1 MGYAKHETIKK
12 QRKVVSKSQRYARKV
27 LVSCFK
33 VFLVAFI
40 TLIIAVAG
48 AGFGMIKG
56 ILDNAPSVDEINIV
70 PKGFKS
76 YIVDQDGNVT
86 REISMINSNREYVY
100 YEDIPVDYVNAFVAI
115 EDERFWTHNGIDVRG
130 IFRAFVHG
138 LSSGEFDQ
146 GASTLTQQLIKN
158 HVFNVGMDENTFMDK
173 LERKIQEQYLAL
185 ELEKKYSK
193 EQIVEYYLNTIY
205 LGRGVHGIQAASE
218 KYFGREMT
226 ELSVS
231 EIAVIAAITQSPS
244 WYDPISNPEEN
255 AKRRQ
260 DVLDKMLELEYI
272 SQAEYDEACADD
284 VYTRIQEEHEIQ
296 VAESSYYSYYED
308 AILEALEED
317 FMEIYNCTLSEAST
331 LIFTGGYTVY
341 SVQDEEIQAIADRI
355 VNDPDYVS
363 NYDRVGLEY
372 ELSLQAPDGELHH
385 YNKRHLI
392 NYYAELNG
400 DPKFD
405 NIFYSEEDA
414 RIAIDGFKEAL
425 MEETGYS
432 YYAEDIKIT
441 PQPQF
446 SFTIID
452 QKTGYVKAI
461 VGGRG
466 DKTTNRGLNR
476 ATNSPRQPGS
486 TFKPVAVYAPYMDL
500 CYGGLQTPLFDEPYD
515 YVNGTPVVNWYGST
529 YKDYVSLR
537 YAIEQSM
544 NVVAVKAL
552 TEMGAEAS
560 YEYLINNGFTT
571 LVDEKVV
578 DGVAL
583 TDKTQAM
590 ALGGLTY
597 GVTTLEMTA
606 AYATFANG
614 GVYTKPVFYSKVVDH
629 DGNVVIDNTDPAG
642 RQHRVFKETTA
653 WMMMESLKST
663 VYAGIAWA
671 CRLPCGVT
679 TAGKTGTT
687 SSNYDLWFCG
697 MTPYYTAS
705 IWMGY
710 DSNVSLGASSAHK
723 YIWRDIMNEVAILEG
738 HDNSVTFPGR
748 PDGITGVTVC
758 KISGKYPTEDC
769 PTLNDYCAVD
779 SLPGGRCEGHE
790 FVEICLDS
798 NMVATPTCPNKA
810 KFPIIEYAKNEKKFL
825 LDAPDEVPEYTE
837 EYAKATCTLHPE
849 EGFTI
854 TATAAEGGSISPS
867 VTVKPG
873 DNVTFYIT
881 PYTGYSIK
889 EVVVNGVSIGAVS
902 SYTFENV
909 QANGTI
915 HVIFN
920 KNASNV
926 VTPPNTTAAPTTSA
940 PTTAAPTEAPTEAT
954 TTEAPTEASTE
965 VQTEPATGE

>member
-12 QRKVVSKSQRYARKV
+12 QKKVVSKTQRYVRKG
-27 LVSCFK
+27 LVSFLK
-33 VFLVAFI
+33 IFLVVMI
-40 TLIIAVAG
+40 TVIIAAAG

-76 YIVDQDGNVT
+76 YIVDQDGNVN
-86 REISMINSNREYVY
+86 REISMYNSNREYVY

-130 IFRAFVHG
+130 IFRAFAHG
-138 LSSGEFDQ
+138 ITTGQFDQ

-185 ELEKKYSK
+185 ELEKKYTK

-218 KYFGREMT
+218 KYFGKDMT
-226 ELSVS
+226 ELTVS

-244 WYDPISNPEEN
+244 WYDPISSPEEN

-260 DVLDKMLELEYI
+260 DVLDKMLELGYI
-272 SQAEYDEACADD
+272 DQAEYDEASEDD
-284 VYTRIQEEHEIQ
+284 VYERIEDEYELQL
-296 VAESSYYSYYED
+296 AETSCYSYYEE
-308 AILEALEED
+308 AILDALEED
-317 FMEIYNCTLSEAST
+317 FMELYNCTASEAST

-341 SVQDEEIQAIADRI
+341 SVQDEAIQEIADRI
-355 VNDPDYVS
+355 VNDPDYVA

-372 ELSLQAPDGELHH
+372 ELSLKDANGELHH
-385 YNKRHLI
+385 YNKNHLI
-392 NYYAELNG
+392 KYYSELNG

-405 NIFYSEEDA
+405 NIFYSEEEA
-414 RIAIDGFKEAL
+414 RIAIDGYKEAL
-425 MEETGYS
+425 MDETGYT
-432 YYAEDIKIT
+432 YYAETVTIT

-446 SFTIID
+446 SFTMID
-452 QKTGYVKAI
+452 QKTGYVKAV

-476 ATNSPRQPGS
+476 IKSPRQPGS
-486 TFKPVAVYAPYMDL
+486 TFKPVAVYAPYIDAGF
-500 CYGGLQTPLFDEPYD
+500 GGLQTPLFDEPYD
-515 YVNGTPVVNWYGST
+515 YFNGTPVVNWYGST

-552 TEMGAEAS
+552 TEMGAETS

-571 LVDEKVV
+571 LVDEKVE
-578 DGVAL
+578 DGIVL
-583 TDKTQAM
+583 SDKTQAM

-606 AYATFANG
+606 AYATFANA
-614 GVYTKPVFYSKVVDH
+614 GVYTEPVFYSKVVDH
-629 DGNVVIDNTDPAG
+629 DGNIVIDNTDPAN
-642 RQHRVFKETTA
+642 RQRRVFKETTA

-663 VYAGIAWA
+663 VYNGIAWA
-671 CRLPCGVT
+671 CKLPCGVT

-723 YIWRDIMNEVAILEG
+723 YIWRDIMNEVAVMEG
-738 HDNSVTFPGR
+738 QDNSVTFPSR

-758 KISGKYPTEDC
+758 QISGLYPTEDC
-769 PTLNDYCAVD
+769 PTITDYCAVD
-779 SLPGGRCEGHE
+779 ALPGGRCEGHE
-790 FVEICLDS
+790 FVEICADS
-798 NMVATPTCPNKA
+798 HMVASPTCPNREKY
-810 KFPIIEYAKNEKKFL
+810 PIIEYQKTEKKFL
-825 LDAPDEVPEYTE
+825 LDAPDDVPEYTD
-837 EYAKATCTLHPE
+837 EYAEAICTLHPE

-854 TATAAEGGSISPS
+854 TVTSGEGGTVSPAAA

-873 DNVTFYIT
+873 ESATFYIT
-881 PYTGYSIK
+881 PNSGYSIQD
-889 EVVVNGVSIGAVS
+889 VQVNGVSVGKVS
-902 SYTFENV
+902 SYTFSNV
-909 QANGTI
+909 TANGSISVT
-915 HVIFN
+915 FT
-920 KNASNV
+920 KNAGTDVTVPPTSETPPS
-926 VTPPNTTAAPTTSA
+926 VTPPAETP
-940 PTTAAPTEAPTEAT
+940 E
-954 TTEAPTEASTE
+954 
-965 VQTEPATGE
+965 G